1 MDGEE
6 DVWLECHCV
15 CERWWRNGTI
25 EIPHEPI
32 SGYKVGFSFFQKK
45 KKKEKGPEPYA
56 RDGNS
61 GLFYCGKTKIS
72 LVT

>member
-15 CERWWRNGTI
+15 CESWWRNGTM

-32 SGYKVGFSFFQKK
+32 SGYKVVFFFFKK
-45 KKKEKGPEPYA
+45 KTKKGRSPTQETGTVAFSTVIKQKLA
-56 RDGNS
+56 
-61 GLFYCGKTKIS
+61 
-72 LVT
+72 

>member
-32 SGYKVGFSFFQKK
+32 SGYKVFFVFFSKK
-45 KKKEKGPEPYA
+45 KKRKKGRSPTQETGTVA
-56 RDGNS
+56 FS
-61 GLFYCGKTKIS
+61 VVIKQELA
-72 LVT
+72 

>member
-32 SGYKVGFSFFQKK
+32 SGYKVF
-45 KKKEKGPEPYA
+45 
-56 RDGNS
+56 
-61 GLFYCGKTKIS
+61 
-72 LVT
+72 